1 LTCKG
6 LLRRVNAK
14 YSDALLLSET
24 QRLLWGGIA
33 GSLLALPL
41 AGCFKPNILPPEA
54 PHFNFVSP
62 QEGLFND
69 QANYQSTLE
78 SVRNVNLAAEI
89 SGRII
94 AMPMREGQIVQPGDR
109 LFVLDQVQQRAQVNA
124 NAAEARKDLVN
135 AERYIFLN
143 NQGAVSTKDR
153 DSYVTQAI
161 QSSDQLR
168 ADKATLGYKTV
179 LAPIAG
185 EVGNI
190 NHKLGDVV
198 NQGETVVNMVDN
210 RQLWVRLN
218 VPGELAYRVKL
229 GLPVV
234 LEAPDR
240 PELIANGRVTFIAP
254 SLDKQS
260 QTLLVKATFN
270 NTDRA
275 LRNNQRVNAILR
287 FGSGSSLSIPEAA
300 VLLQA
305 GQSFVFLAVSAA
317 EARQQLGRPLDPP
330 PPAGSLVAL
339 QVPVTLGSL
348 QNGKFAVKTGLKT
361 SDRLLLGNL
370 AQLRS
375 GMAVPAK

>member
-1 LTCKG
+1 
-6 LLRRVNAK
+6 
-14 YSDALLLSET
+14 LLLSET

-41 AGCFKPNILPPEA
+41 ASCSKPNILPTEP
-54 PHFNFVSP
+54 PQFNLVSP
-62 QEGLFND
+62 QQGIFND

-94 AMPMREGQIVQPGDR
+94 AMSMREGQIVQPGTR

-124 NAAEARKDLVN
+124 NAAEARKNLVN
-135 AERYIFLN
+135 AERYVFLN
-143 NQGAVSTKDR
+143 NQGAVSTMDR
-153 DSYVTQAI
+153 DFYVTQAI
-161 QSSDQLR
+161 QSADQLR

-198 NQGETVVNMVDN
+198 NQGETVVNIVDN

-218 VPGELAYRVKL
+218 VPGDLAYRVKL

-270 NTDRA
+270 NTDGV

-287 FGSGSSLSIPEAA
+287 FASGSRLSIPEAA

-348 QNGKFAVKTGLKT
+348 QKGKFAVNAGLKT

>member
-1 LTCKG
+1 MTCKG

-41 AGCFKPNILPPEA
+41 AGCFKPNILPPEP

-62 QEGLFND
+62 QEVLFND

-124 NAAEARKDLVN
+124 NAAEARKNLVN
-135 AERYIFLN
+135 AERYVFLN
-143 NQGAVSTKDR
+143 NQGAVSTMDR
-153 DSYVTQAI
+153 DFYVTQAI
-161 QSSDQLR
+161 QSADQLR

-198 NQGETVVNMVDN
+198 NQGETIVNIVDN

-270 NTDRA
+270 NTDGA

-287 FGSGSSLSIPEAA
+287 FGSGTSLSIPEAA

-317 EARQQLGRPLDPP
+317 EARQQLARPLDPP

-348 QNGKFAVKTGLKT
+348 QKGKFAVKSGLKT

>member
-1 LTCKG
+1 MG
-6 LLRRVNAK
+6 LLGKVEAP
-14 YSDALLLSET
+14 YPGALLLSET
-24 QRLLWGGIA
+24 KRLLWGGIA

-41 AGCFKPNILPPEA
+41 AGCFKPNNLPPEP
-54 PHFNFVSP
+54 PHFNLVSP
-62 QEGLFND
+62 QQVIFND

-94 AMPMREGQIVQPGDR
+94 AMPMREGQIVKPGDR

-190 NHKLGDVV
+190 NRKLGDVV
-198 NQGETVVNMVDN
+198 NQGETVVNIVDN
-210 RQLWVRLN
+210 RHLWVRLN
-218 VPGELAYRVKL
+218 VPGDLAYRVKL

-240 PELIANGRVTFIAP
+240 PELIANGQVTFIAP

-260 QTLLVKATFN
+260 QTLLVKATFK
-270 NTDRA
+270 NTDGA

-287 FGSGSSLSIPEAA
+287 FGANSSLSIPEAA

-330 PPAGSLVAL
+330 PPSGSLVAL

-348 QNGKFAVKTGLKT
+348 QNGKFAVKAGLKA

>member
-1 LTCKG
+1 LFF
-6 LLRRVNAK
+6 
-14 YSDALLLSET
+14 SES
-24 QRLLWGGIA
+24 QRLLFGGLA
-33 GSLLALPL
+33 GSILALPL
-41 AGCFKPNILPPEA
+41 AGCFKPNILPPA
-54 PHFNFVSP
+54 TPHFNLVSP
-62 QEGLFND
+62 QLNLFND

-78 SVRNVNLAAEI
+78 SVRNVNLAAQI
-89 SGRII
+89 SGRIVK
-94 AMPMREGQIVQPGDR
+94 MPMQEGQIVQPGDR

-161 QSSDQLR
+161 QSADMLK

-198 NQGETVVNMVDN
+198 NQGETVVNIVDN
-210 RQLWVRLN
+210 RHLWVRLN
-218 VPGELAYRVKL
+218 VPGDLAYRVKL

-240 PELIANGRVTFIAP
+240 PELIANGQVTFIAP

-270 NTDRA
+270 NSDGA

-287 FGSGSSLSIPEAA
+287 FGSGSSLAIPEAA

-305 GQSFVFLAVSAA
+305 GQSFVFLAVPAA
-317 EARQQLGRPLDPP
+317 QARQALGRALDPP

-348 QNGKFAVKTGLKT
+348 QNGKFAVKAGLKP